1 MKLKRIFMTGVLAS
15 SMLALAACGDD
26 VEGKPAEET
35 PAEEKEKEVD
45 PVETEKPLTL
55 SEALTALNNFNIEEY
70 LQKLVND
77 YTGENSY
84 VNITTSSKDYEYDKS
99 TDTAPSKTYDSNGN
113 YIVTLDDATKIYGK
127 SFDGEYGET
136 EYASIVAGLQTL
148 TSTSTNDISHTFKD
162 LDSYGENVIE
172 KLIASSIS
180 DFVFGGNVLESA
192 LPLAEK
198 ADLVKGKVL
207 TYLSGKVKSENGVE
221 VIDVPAILADV
232 KGEVDKQTSTIDA
245 GATLLSLA
253 APFIISPAQV
263 EDETD
268 LTTIHDTYPM
278 GFIYLDYDLTDTMT
292 IELSVDNDLLAMVL
306 DDNKNKTIAEFIAA
320 AYSTEDAP
328 LEAKD
333 IVAMIKTGRFGSIL
347 GLLQQA
353 LSTTGKDINLAGI
366 IEKYSETPI
375 SYLSGFAPYLDFN
388 LSYALLEGTFATKVN
403 FPMVNIPED
412 PSAEPEVT
420 PMFAYLS
427 YANGEFVTLYG
438 VDKSDGDA
446 DAEALAGYKAGFGV
460 AEDDEL
466 LIRDFIGNK
475 VMPLAYVTYLAD
487 ADDATKSVLNVMDMY
502 KAYITRTETGLE
514 ADVQTV
520 KLDNNGKPVSN
531 NGEPVYEKVG
541 SVSYSNDETGTIF
554 DAYYGAYVTNKQNEE
569 EFVKMV
575 SLTYANT
582 VADGFSF
589 NAYYNNL
596 ATENIDY
603 SLDVTNNTI
612 TFVKPG
618 KIVRKY
624 VDEQLVTNQ
633 HYEVIELKFNTEDE
647 LFAYSLNEYDEYPAK
662 DANLA
667 SVSTKSLSVKAIEN
681 GYELDQTT
689 TRTDD
694 NYSNDVV
701 ATITKEVKDKKAV
714 YTLNIDET
722 TVTEKINKV
731 SNINVVLDEATKS
744 LEFSRTTDKT
754 GYKIDD
760 NKQKVVDY
768 DYKNSN
774 AVDLKITFDET
785 NKKIVSEYTSN
796 NYYGQLDEETK
807 VEITYAT
814 NAEAK
819 AALIQEVTDAQE
831 ANKLYDLALTAD
843 QIKQYNSEL
852 DVYNYDEDK
861 IGKMSKFDLTID
873 KEKNIVLY
881 NGLVSRTVDSI
892 YGTYVN
898 GYSISGLALEF
909 SVKGD
914 LDLTNYHHNIKDK
927 ILYLYTTN
935 NEITSDI
942 TGIQTI
948 TNGTEVY
955 DVTYSEDKYIIIDRE
970 KGADVTTE
978 FLANNPSVED
988 KLDDYLN
995 VFKSKSSK
1003 LDDSVVDEISFDLE
1017 AKNQ

>member
-45 PVETEKPLTL
+45 PVKPVDPEEKPLTL
-55 SEALTALNNFNIEEY
+55 SEALTALNNFSIEEY

-84 VNITTSSKDYEYDKS
+84 VNITTSSKDYEYDKT
-99 TDTAPSKTYDSNGN
+99 TDQAPSKTYESNGN

-136 EYASIVAGLQTL
+136 EYGSVVAGLQTL
-148 TSTSTNDISHTFKD
+148 TSTSTNKISHTFKD

-172 KLIASSIS
+172 KLIASSIK
-180 DFVFGGNVLESA
+180 DFVFDGNILESA

-221 VIDVPAILADV
+221 VIDVPAILADA
-232 KGEVDKQTSTIDA
+232 KGEVDKQTSDIDA

-253 APFIISPAQV
+253 APFLIPSKQV
-263 EDETD
+263 EDKTD

-278 GFIYLDYDLTDTMT
+278 GFIYIDYDLTDTMK
-292 IELSVDNDLLAMVL
+292 IELSIDNDLLAKVL
-306 DDNKNKTIAEFIAA
+306 DDNMYKTIAEFLAA
-320 AYSTEDAP
+320 AYSTDEAP

-333 IVAMIKTGRFGSIL
+333 IVAMVTTGKLGSVL
-347 GLLQQA
+347 GLLENA
-353 LSTTGKDINLAGI
+353 LATTGKNIDLSKM
-366 IEKYSETPI
+366 IEKYSEMPI
-375 SYLSGFAPYLDFN
+375 SYISDYAAYLDFN

-412 PSAEPEVT
+412 SSEEIKVN

-427 YANGEFVTLYG
+427 YANGEFVALYG
-438 VDKSDGDA
+438 ADMSNGDA
-446 DAEALAGYKAGFGV
+446 DAEALDYYKGSLGV
-460 AEDDEL
+460 AADNDEL
-466 LIRDFIGNK
+466 IRNFIGNK
-475 VMPLAYVTYLAD
+475 VMPIAYVTYLAD
-487 ADDATKSVLNVMDMY
+487 ADDETKSVLNVMDMY
-502 KAYITRTETGLE
+502 KAYITRTETSLE
-514 ADVQTV
+514 AEIQTM
-520 KLDNNGKPVSN
+520 KLDDKGAPVSN
-531 NGEPVYEKVG
+531 NGEPIYEKVG

-582 VADGFSF
+582 AADGFSF

-603 SLDVTNNTI
+603 SLDVTNNSI

-618 KIVRKY
+618 KKVSTY
-624 VDEQLVTNQ
+624 VDGNLAINQ

-667 SVSTKSLSVKAIEN
+667 PVSAKSLSVKAIEN

-689 TRTDD
+689 TRTAD

-701 ATITKEVKDKKAV
+701 ATITKEIKDKKAV

-722 TVTEKINKV
+722 TVSEKTNKV
-731 SNINVVLDEATKS
+731 SNINIVLDEAAKS
-744 LEFSRTTDKT
+744 LEFSKTTDKT
-754 GYKIDD
+754 GYKIDE

-774 AVDLKITFDET
+774 AVDLKITFDEE

-819 AALIQEVTDAQE
+819 AALIKEVTDAQE
-831 ANKLYDLALTAD
+831 ANKLYDLNLTETDLKAV
-843 QIKQYNSEL
+843 NTEC
-852 DVYNYDEDK
+852 DVYNNAD
-861 IGKMSKFDLTID
+861 GKVGTLKDYTLTID
-873 KEKNIVLY
+873 KDNHKVGYTGTLVITDKEIPVQLGCSNVKYEIAVSGNLALNNYHLEKNSNILCLY
-881 NGLVSRTVDSI
+881 TDDNKVNSVVATQVVTYNDNTYFVTYEGNSYSIKDADGKPAELDSFSDMFDSI
-892 YGTYVN
+892 LEKVN
-898 GYSISGLALEF
+898 Q
-909 SVKGD
+909 
-914 LDLTNYHHNIKDK
+914 K
-927 ILYLYTTN
+927 IA
-935 NEITSDI
+935 
-942 TGIQTI
+942 
-948 TNGTEVY
+948 
-955 DVTYSEDKYIIIDRE
+955 K
-970 KGADVTTE
+970 
-978 FLANNPSVED
+978 F
-988 KLDDYLN
+988 
-995 VFKSKSSK
+995 
-1003 LDDSVVDEISFDLE
+1003 DDSILEEVDFKLPS
-1017 AKNQ
+1017 AN